1 MNVLVDEPEDED
13 AYDVKNLMN
22 KFKNI
27 EKEPVKLT
35 THERPT
41 DLEGIKVGQIRSW
54 LINSL
59 INVWF

>member
-41 DLEGIKVGQIRSW
+41 DLEGIKVGQIRS
-54 LINSL
+54 
-59 INVWF
+59 